1 MLEHTRRKANTVE
14 PSPPPDTTGPPAAFH
29 WLTIRIGEERDR
41 RRREAEIQERLPEA
55 LRELHEILSRCV
67 ETYRDAFGPGSA
79 EITFLA
85 SKIRITVAESKSLK
99 TGQAAA
105 LQMEVVIDTK
115 IPGFMVHHG
124 TDSLEIRVDILTGGK
139 PSYRDGDHYLN
150 MEELTRRVL
159 DPVFFPK
166 LLD

>member
-1 MLEHTRRKANTVE
+1 MLEHTRRKSNLPE
-14 PSPPPDTTGPPAAFH
+14 PPQQSSIAGPPAAFQ
-29 WLTIRIGEERDR
+29 WLTVRIGEERDR
-41 RRREAEIQERLPEA
+41 RRRETEIQECLPEA
-55 LRELHEILSRCV
+55 LRDLYEVLSRCV
-67 ETYRDAFGPGSA
+67 DTYRDAFGVGSA
-79 EITFLA
+79 DISFLA
-85 SKIRITVAESKSLK
+85 SKIRITVAETKSIK
-99 TGQAAA
+99 AGPTGA

-124 TDSLEIRVDILTGGK
+124 TTSLEIKVDILTGGK